1 MSILVVSADDDAAR
15 SLCSAL
21 TRSGELGRWERTLE
35 SGRSFADNEAPSVLV
50 LDTSVPQYEALI
62 DHVRDSIPWA
72 RIYLMADPAI
82 SFPQALAP
90 VVQKPFD
97 AAEFA
102 ALLAREKELAEL
114 ERKRRTLQVQA
125 DALAQ
130 LVEASFEAIIGLGP
144 DARVVSWNP
153 GAAATYGYTAGE
165 IIGRSIDLLELDASA
180 AHERLQSPTREVVE
194 VTRRRKDGT
203 HVHVLLSLS
212 PVGHAGSALGYA
224 EVSLDI
230 TARRKLERELEHAE
244 RLAAIGR
251 IAASMAH
258 EINNPLSVIRASVS
272 YIGAL
277 AATHPDPELRESV
290 SDMEYA
296 TERIGSFVQHV
307 CGFARRER
315 PHLTDANIASTLDIA
330 VRMIR
335 PRASDRGVEMK
346 VDPTG
351 DVVVP
356 HDPPRVAQA
365 VMNVLSNA
373 VDAAAEGGRRV
384 ELRVVSDPQW
394 VRIQVD
400 DDGPG
405 IAPDIRTQLFEPFA
419 TTKAP
424 GQGTGLGLAITRQIL
439 QDHGG
444 EVTLAARDR
453 GTRAELTIPNFDVSA
468 HHILVVDDDPAVR
481 RALATELRRER
492 FTVSTARQLSDAL
505 KILAQ
510 QPIRVVVTD
519 VRLADAEGAEVLASL
534 RAASPA
540 SRCLVVSAA
549 QGAGNVGA
557 DVVVPKPWER
567 EKLIA
572 GVRQL
577 CIAEAPG

>member
-21 TRSGELGRWERTLE
+21 TRAGEVGRWERRLE
-35 SGRSFADNEAPSVLV
+35 GGRSYADNEAPAVLV
-50 LDTSVPQYEALI
+50 LDTSIEQYESLI
-62 DHVRDSIPWA
+62 DHVRDATPWA
-72 RIYLMADPAI
+72 RVYLMADPAVA
-82 SFPQALAP
+82 FPQALAP

-114 ERKRRTLQVQA
+114 ERNRRTLQVRA

-153 GAAATYGYTAGE
+153 GAAATYGYTAAE
-165 IIGRSIDLLELDASA
+165 IIGRSIDVLELDANA
-180 AHERLQSPTREVVE
+180 ARDRLMSPTREVVE
-194 VTRRRKDGT
+194 VTRRRKDGS
-203 HVHVLLSLS
+203 HVQVLLSLS
-212 PVGHAGSALGYA
+212 PVGQPGSSFGYA

-272 YIGAL
+272 YVAGIAVE
-277 AATHPDPELRESV
+277 HPDPELAESV
-290 SDMEYA
+290 TDMEYA

-315 PHLTDANIASTLDIA
+315 PHLTDASILGTLDIA
-330 VRMIR
+330 LRMVR
-335 PRASDRGVEMK
+335 PRANDRGVDMK
-346 VDPTG
+346 IAAG
-351 DVVVP
+351 AHVVVP
-356 HDPPRVAQA
+356 HDPPRIAQA

-373 VDAAAEGGRRV
+373 VDAAADGGRHV

-405 IAPDIRTQLFEPFA
+405 ISDDIRAQLFEPFA
-419 TTKAP
+419 TTKPP

-439 QDHGG
+439 EDHGG
-444 EVTLAARDR
+444 DVTLTPRSV

-468 HHILVVDDDPAVR
+468 HHIVVIDDDPAVR
-481 RALATELRRER
+481 RALAAELRRER
-492 FTVSTARQLSDAL
+492 FTVSTARLLADAL
-505 KILAQ
+505 EILAQ
-510 QPIRVVVTD
+510 GPVRVAVTD
-519 VRLADAEGAEVLASL
+519 VRLADAEGAEVIVSL
-534 RAASPA
+534 RAASPQT
-540 SRCLVVSAA
+540 RCLVVSAA
-549 QGAGNVGA
+549 EGAGGVGA
-557 DVVVPKPWER
+557 DLVVPKPWGR

-572 GVRQL
+572 AVRQL
-577 CIAEAPG
+577 CIAEVAG